1 MPADMSLASRA
12 DRFRPGARGPN
23 QKGKNV
29 ESLVNYEKNGAW
41 AAAVDLDG
49 RIVDLQEAG
58 WNGGEA
64 LSTRQ
69 VLETGPGAIERA
81 IAFAQEALAAGRV
94 KAIAADGVRIGPVIA
109 DPGKILCVGANYR
122 AHLEEADYPAP
133 PFPEVFGKYAN
144 ALIGPTD
151 AIPLTPASEQ
161 VDYEGELAIV
171 IGKTGKNI
179 PREDVLDYI
188 AGYSVVND
196 ISARDIQLRVS
207 QWIVGKS
214 MDGYLP
220 IGPGIVPVSAI
231 PDPYKLK
238 IQTRLNGKVMQDS
251 TTGLLIFDIHHIVSF
266 LSTYLTLN
274 PGDIICTGTPGGVGF
289 YCDPP
294 VFLRD
299 GDLIEVEVEN
309 VGVLRNTAKNA
320 A

>member
-1 MPADMSLASRA
+1 M
-12 DRFRPGARGPN
+12 
-23 QKGKNV
+23 
-29 ESLVNYEKNGAW
+29 ESLINYDRNGAW

-58 WNGGEA
+58 WNGGAA

-69 VLETGPGAIERA
+69 LLESGPGAIERA
-81 IAFAQEALAAGRV
+81 IAFAHEALAAGKV
-94 KAIAADGVRIGPVIA
+94 KALAADTLRIGPVIA

-133 PFPEVFGKYAN
+133 AFPEVFGKYPN
-144 ALIGPTD
+144 TLIGPTD

-161 VDYEGELAIV
+161 VDYEGELAII

-220 IGPGIVPVSAI
+220 IGPGIVPASAI

-274 PGDIICTGTPGGVGF
+274 PGDIICTGTPGGVGL

-294 VFLRD
+294 VFLSD

-309 VGVLRNTAKNA
+309 VGVLRNIAKNA